1 MCNDFLPPY
10 LSIQFVHLSVS
21 LSLCPSF
28 CPIIREL
35 INQKRRLKRQ
45 ADADYAAGLT
55 DLMWS
60 KEGKQM
66 NERTK
71 EYKTVEQTSC
81 LCFGEGAETDRQL
94 GLDTRTLRQVLKQK

>member
-1 MCNDFLPPY
+1 MRNDFLPPY
-10 LSIQFVHLSVS
+10 RSAQFVRLSVS

-60 KEGKQM
+60 KEGKTDEWTD
-66 NERTK
+66 ERI
-71 EYKTVEQTSC
+71 
-81 LCFGEGAETDRQL
+81 
-94 GLDTRTLRQVLKQK
+94 